1 MRVQDI
7 KLVHRVIG
15 DKHVITSPDVPE
27 LHISHADRSVA
38 LADVQPA
45 LDAIERV
52 KQPMVARSRQAKMLE
67 VA

>member
-7 KLVHRVIG
+7 EIVHRVIG

-27 LHISHADRSVA
+27 LHVSHADEAVA
-38 LADVQPA
+38 FADVQPV

-52 KQPMVARSRQAKMLE
+52 KQRIVARSRQAKMLE